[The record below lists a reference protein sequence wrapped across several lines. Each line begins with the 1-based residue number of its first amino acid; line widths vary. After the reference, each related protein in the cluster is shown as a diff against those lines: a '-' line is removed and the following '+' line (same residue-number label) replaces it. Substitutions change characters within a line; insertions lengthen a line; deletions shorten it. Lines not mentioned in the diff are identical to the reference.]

1 MDKMI
6 VVFGGN
12 GRRFSINFKY
22 DKSICEL
29 IHSEYNV
36 IRRKCICTIVEEISE
51 SCKQRVEISKE
62 FSICHPKDSFNKE
75 IGRKIAL
82 TRTLY
87 YTRFGKSIRREF
99 WNAYL
104 NRKNK

>member
-29 IHSEYNV
+29 MHGEYSA

-51 SCKQRVEISKE
+51 SCKQRVEVSKE
-62 FSICHPKDSFNKE
+62 FSICCFSSRKAIIIFIFKIVFKDTNTEKVYKCFHLINYNS
-75 IGRKIAL
+75 
-82 TRTLY
+82 Y
-87 YTRFGKSIRREF
+87 M
-99 WNAYL
+99 
-104 NRKNK
+104 